1 MKGFNQM
8 IKSFGGINISSKNP
22 ESMAKFYNE
31 KLGIPILTENPDQ
44 CDYDGVELGF
54 NANEPV
60 IWIWNE
66 NNWGKSNFCAVT
78 FVFRCENLDE
88 TYHELKEI
96 GVILDPPIT
105 AVWGG
110 KELNVKDPDGNN
122 ILMLDE

>member
-1 MKGFNQM
+1 M

-22 ESMAKFYNE
+22 ESLAKFYNE
-31 KLGIPILTENPDQ
+31 KLGVPILTENPGQ

-54 NANEPV
+54 NTKEPV

-66 NNWGKSNFCAVT
+66 NNWGKSNFGVVT
-78 FVFRCENLDE
+78 FVFRCKNLDE
-88 TYHELKEI
+88 TYLELKEI

-122 ILMLDE
+122 ILMLEE